1 MRSLAAQLREVGV
14 EVPANR
20 VATHI
25 LNVLGQEYKE
35 LKYALRARPGN
46 LTVEL
51 VTQHLVAAKSD
62 NKAEDKA
69 MKSLHNIQYMGGA
82 LRATTL
88 NISMYQVGPRQQ
100 TSGSMHRPIATAMA
114 ILNDQGECP
123 VGCHCSTVNI
133 VGGGPL
139 RTAPAGQ

>member
-25 LNVLGQEYKE
+25 LNGLGQEYKE

-51 VTQHLVAAKSD
+51 VTQYLLTAESD
-62 NKAEDKA
+62 NKAEDKTT
-69 MKSLHNIQYMGGA
+69 KSLHNI
-82 LRATTL
+82 
-88 NISMYQVGPRQQ
+88 
-100 TSGSMHRPIATAMA
+100 
-114 ILNDQGECP
+114 
-123 VGCHCSTVNI
+123 
-133 VGGGPL
+133 
-139 RTAPAGQ
+139 